1 MNKALLFSIAASGA
15 LALAGC
21 DHERLDKRH
30 HVDTAKVAADI
41 KAQEAEWQKHYAAK
55 DADALAG
62 HYAEDAT
69 LLEPGAPPSS
79 TAADR
84 RKAIQVMIGDPNFG
98 LTFSAD
104 RVEVAK
110 SGDLAYSRGP
120 FTIQTTDKATGKPVT
135 ISGTYLTVWQKRG
148 KEWKAVE
155 DAIIPGPAPTAVAPA
170 AAAEPAN
177 TTG

>member
-21 DHERLDKRH
+21 DQGKSQRA
-30 HVDTAKVAADI
+30 DTAKIAADI
-41 KAQEAEWQKHYAAK
+41 KAQEAEWQKHFAAK

-69 LLEPGAPPSS
+69 LIVPGDPPSA
-79 TAADR
+79 TVADR

-98 LTFSAD
+98 LTFAAD

-120 FTIQTTDKATGKPVT
+120 FTMQVTDKATGKPVT
-135 ISGTYLTVWQKRG
+135 VTGTYVTVWQKRDN
-148 KEWKAVE
+148 EWKAVE
-155 DAIIPGPAPTAVAPA
+155 DAIVPGPAATAVAPA
-170 AAAEPAN
+170 AAAEPVN
-177 TTG
+177 TSG